1 MRYNFMFYLVSIVLL
16 SHIQLVVNFNIRL
29 INRNIY
35 SKTFLFENQNNEQL
49 SSFSRSSVDN
59 NNKSR
64 KTIDYSTLN
73 PSDPLFLDL
82 DWSTIRKSSP
92 ESKAYADHLAW
103 KRSLTDVERLR
114 WQKWAIYQRVT
125 KGSRFEYC
133 LEDYIMQS
141 MLSKLRKKANSMKN
155 MNNKEDVSA
164 LVWKAIA
171 DSFQAD
177 EIEEVQAV
185 IKSFYSAINRQNYDD
200 ILTLWQP
207 QTTSHVILPGN
218 VMNRGFWDI
227 DRSFK
232 RMMKIS
238 KPLGKIEYDIIS
250 CQVQGFYATVNVME
264 NIHVNPNTVINKKK
278 ANSNAMPSNIMNKN
292 TPKTGS
298 AVKRL
303 FASTTLRKFNKQW
316 RIVHYHA
323 ARFNTSTLTN
333 DANYQFKSNENK
345 FSTSNNVFERN
356 RTGKKSNINNDN
368 NYDDKNKDDGTSSL
382 SSDEVTIRNE

>member
-1 MRYNFMFYLVSIVLL
+1 MRCVSMLYLIILVLIYQI
-16 SHIQLVVNFNIRL
+16 SFVVNFNI
-29 INRNIY
+29 NFMKSSTH
-35 SKTFLFENQNNEQL
+35 SKTILYGNENNEQM
-49 SSFSRSSVDN
+49 SSFSRSSLDDN
-59 NNKSR
+59 NMSGKN
-64 KTIDYSTLN
+64 IDYSLLN

-82 DWSTIRKSSP
+82 DWSTIRKSTP

-133 LEDYIMQS
+133 LEDYIMQA
-141 MLSKLRKKANSMKN
+141 MLSKIRQKANSKHIKN
-155 MNNKEDVSA
+155 KNNEA
-164 LVWKAIA
+164 LIWKAIA

-207 QTTSHVILPGN
+207 QTTSHLILPGN
-218 VMNRGFWDI
+218 VMSRGFWDI

-232 RMMKIS
+232 RMMKS
-238 KPLGKIEYDIIS
+238 NKPLGKIAYQIIS
-250 CQVQGFYATVNVME
+250 CQVQGFYATVNIIE
-264 NIHVNPNTVINKKK
+264 SIHNNPTTVINKKK
-278 ANSNAMPSNIMNKN
+278 PNSNALPSNIMNKN
-292 TPKTGS
+292 IPKTGT
-298 AVKRL
+298 ATKRV

-316 RIVHYHA
+316 RIVHHHT

-333 DANYQFKSNENK
+333 DVDYQYQSNEDK
-345 FSTSNNVFERN
+345 FSSSNNVFERN
-356 RTGKKSNINNDN
+356 RTIKKSSNN
-368 NYDDKNKDDGTSSL
+368 NKDDNASSS
-382 SSDEVTIRNE
+382 SSDE